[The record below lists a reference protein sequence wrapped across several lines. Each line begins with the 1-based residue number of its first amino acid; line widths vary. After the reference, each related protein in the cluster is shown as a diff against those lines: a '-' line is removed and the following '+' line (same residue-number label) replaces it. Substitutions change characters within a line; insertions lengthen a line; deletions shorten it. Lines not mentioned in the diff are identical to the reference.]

1 MADEKKP
8 QYLIQFSKQ
17 SGMAGEVITINTNLP
32 YGATQEDLDNEIIKI
47 GNAMD
52 ARTRSINEA
61 VLKRTGKTLDE
72 LGISENMP
80 GFEKREQ

>member
-1 MADEKKP
+1 MSDVKP

-32 YGATQEDLDNEIIKI
+32 YGTTQEELDAEIVKI

-52 ARTRSINEA
+52 ARLRAINA
-61 VLKRTGKTLDE
+61 NVLARTGKTMEE
-72 LGISENMP
+72 LGIAESMP
-80 GFEKREQ
+80 GFEPREK

>member
-1 MADEKKP
+1 VNDVKP

-32 YGATQEDLDNEIIKI
+32 FGSTQEDLDNEIIKI

-52 ARTRSINEA
+52 SRTRAINAA
-61 VLKRTGKTLDE
+61 VLARTGKTLEE
-72 LGISENMP
+72 LGIAEGMP
-80 GFEKREQ
+80 GFEKREE